1 MPSEIQVSNVKA
13 LDGTAG
19 ISIADSTGRVS
30 FTETNPTITLGSN
43 ATGFTGPKVADVWRL
58 NTTFTGLANPITNLT
73 RATNTNDGV
82 IGSAMTTPAHGQTDA
97 GVFTFPMTGIYQIV
111 FKAMCK
117 IQEANLNLTY
127 AGTCINKV
135 ISGTT
140 TVIDQCYSMRA
151 ATSSSATFYFHNISA
166 VIFDCTD
173 TSTDKVSF
181 GINDLSSTA
190 VGTIHG
196 TTSNLTAMFFTRIG
210 DT

>member
-1 MPSEIQVSNVKA
+1 MPSDLQITNIRDQANANSA
-13 LDGTAG
+13 ITIASDGQIT
-19 ISIADSTGRVS
+19 VNQN
-30 FTETNPTITLGSN
+30 NPTLALGSN

-58 NTTFTGLANPITNLT
+58 NTTFAGLANPITNLT

-82 IGSAMTTPAHGQTDA
+82 IGSAMTTPAHGETNA
-97 GVFTFPMTGIYQIV
+97 GVFTFPMPGIYQIV

-140 TVIDQCYSMRA
+140 TAIDQCYSMRA
-151 ATSSSATFYFHNISA
+151 ATSSTGTFYFHNISA

-173 TSTDKVSF
+173 TTTDKVSF
-181 GINDLSSTA
+181 GVNDLSSTS
-190 VGTIHG
+190 VNTIHG
-196 TTSNLTAMFFTRIG
+196 TTSNLTAMLFTRIG